1 MNDDDKFFER
11 LRGDAAPLRY
21 QVDDVKLARIRARI
35 HERLAAKQSVAE
47 VLAAWFRPLAAGL
60 AALALAAAIS
70 MATVGADDVSMELTG
85 DTYVVD
91 D

>member
-1 MNDDDKFFER
+1 MTDDDKFFER

-35 HERLAAKQSVAE
+35 HERLARPGVAD

-70 MATVGADDVSMELTG
+70 MATVGADDVAMELAG